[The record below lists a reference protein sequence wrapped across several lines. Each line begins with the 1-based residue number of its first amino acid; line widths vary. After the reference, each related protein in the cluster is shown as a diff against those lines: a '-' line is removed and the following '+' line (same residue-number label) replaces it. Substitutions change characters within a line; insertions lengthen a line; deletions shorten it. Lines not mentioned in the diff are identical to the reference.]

1 MLDVQRRL
9 AAQILKCG
17 KNRIKFDSDS
27 LEEIIEATT
36 KIDIRQLISNGIISK
51 KRPLNT
57 SRFWARKIKEQKSYG
72 KRKGHGS
79 RKGKKT
85 ARNNPKRAWINK
97 IRLQRNFIKSLR
109 DSNVI
114 SPIDYHELY
123 MKSKGGFFRSIR
135 HLKLYTQER
144 GIIKNEINRN

>member
-17 KNRIKFDSDS
+17 EDRIRFDPDS
-27 LEEIIEATT
+27 LEEIKEAIT
-36 KIDIRQLISNGIISK
+36 KADIRSLINNGYISR
-51 KRPLNT
+51 KRLLNT
-57 SRFWARKIKEQKSYG
+57 SRFWARRRKEQKSRG
-72 KRKGHGS
+72 KQKGFGS

-85 ARNNPKRAWINK
+85 ARLAPKRAWINK

-109 DSNVI
+109 DNHTIAST
-114 SPIDYHELY
+114 DYHELY

-135 HLKLYTQER
+135 HLKLYTKER
-144 GIIKNEINRN
+144 GLVKNAER